1 MLSAKWGVQIAG
13 MIFQTH
19 FSIVFDI
26 IIVRPTGIKV
36 NRSNR
41 KKSNYTDFCLTAL
54 LSLPMVTLF
63 LFYYFH
69 QLNFEI
75 QFFSCHFVI
84 GIEGDGLFI
93 SVYHFYRKWLTHGI
107 GEVNLLACFPTLES
121 TVEAVASVVAAGCAG
136 AGGAV

>member
-26 IIVRPTGIKV
+26 IIVRPIGVKV
-36 NRSNR
+36 NRFNR
-41 KKSNYTDFCLTAL
+41 KKGNYTDSCVTAL
-54 LSLPMVTLF
+54 LSLLMVILF
-63 LFYYFH
+63 LFHYFH

-84 GIEGDGLFI
+84 GIKGDGLFI
-93 SVYHFYRKWLTHGI
+93 SVYYFYREWLAHGV
-107 GEVNLLACFPTLES
+107 GEIDLLACF
-121 TVEAVASVVAAGCAG
+121 
-136 AGGAV
+136 